1 MKWLPIALAACASLS
16 AQVKLPPYTR
26 EALPNGA
33 VVYFL
38 PKAGLPLVSLRV
50 VVKGGEESD
59 PAALP
64 GLSGVTAEL
73 LRRGTARRAAA
84 QFAEELDTLGGT
96 FGAGTD
102 EQSTN
107 ISAEFLKKDFDAGFA
122 LVADAVLHPAFPEE
136 EVKKAVSRRADAL
149 RTSKDNP
156 GSAVTQYYASFF
168 YAPGHPY
175 GRVPDE
181 ATYPRMSR
189 QDIAGYH
196 QRAYVGRNLVVIV
209 AGEFDQAAARKRIAE
224 TFGAAPAGEA
234 YRWAED
240 RAPAPAGGPRVLLV
254 DKPDATQT
262 YFIIAQPGIRRANP
276 DRVTLNLVNTL
287 IGGRFT
293 SMLNE
298 ELRINSGLT
307 YGASSRV
314 TLGRLTGAIY
324 INTYTKTESTGRAID
339 LALGV
344 LKRIQEK
351 GLSAEQLASAKA
363 TVKGSYPT
371 RSLQTADQIAGTLAE
386 MEIFGTGRDEVD
398 QLFQKI
404 DAVTLEQAN
413 AVARKY
419 YRTENLTFVL
429 LGNASKIR
437 EVAAKYAPKAVE
449 RNVRQPG
456 WAQ

>member
-1 MKWLPIALAACASLS
+1 M
-16 AQVKLPPYTR
+16 
-26 EALPNGA
+26 
-33 VVYFL
+33 
-38 PKAGLPLVSLRV
+38 
-50 VVKGGEESD
+50 
-59 PAALP
+59 
-64 GLSGVTAEL
+64 
-73 LRRGTARRAAA
+73 
-84 QFAEELDTLGGT
+84 
-96 FGAGTD
+96 
-102 EQSTN
+102 
-107 ISAEFLKKDFDAGFA
+107 
-122 LVADAVLHPAFPEE
+122 
-136 EVKKAVSRRADAL
+136 
-149 RTSKDNP
+149 
-156 GSAVTQYYASFF
+156 
-168 YAPGHPY
+168 
-175 GRVPDE
+175 
-181 ATYPRMSR
+181 
-189 QDIAGYH
+189 
-196 QRAYVGRNLVVIV
+196 
-209 AGEFDQAAARKRIAE
+209 
-224 TFGAAPAGEA
+224 
-234 YRWAED
+234 
-240 RAPAPAGGPRVLLV
+240 

-262 YFIIAQPGIRRANP
+262 YFIIAQPGIRRAQP
-276 DRVTLNLVNTL
+276 ATDRVTLNLVNTL